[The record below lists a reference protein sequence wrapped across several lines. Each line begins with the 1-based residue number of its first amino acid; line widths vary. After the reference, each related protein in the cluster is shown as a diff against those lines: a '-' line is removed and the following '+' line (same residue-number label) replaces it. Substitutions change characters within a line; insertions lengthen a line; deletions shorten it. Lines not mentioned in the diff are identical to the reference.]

1 MTGNDK
7 WSGLVSAKLLETGYD
22 RDVADTVAS
31 FMNTEYTAK
40 RMLSYLRHSSVTS
53 VVEIADEMLIILQ
66 ERDRDRQRHIDRA
79 RRRKAVEEL
88 FVRSFSIN
96 WDHVEILKENEE
108 DDHPSYV
115 MNIPAL
121 RSLEHFTFHRNLT
134 FFCGEN
140 GSGKSTLLEALAIAH
155 GLNPEGGTRN
165 YSFSTYDD
173 YSVLREALR
182 VSHGPYRPEWSYF
195 LRAESFYNVATA
207 AVREYNHDGRMTDY
221 HARSHGESFLDFIL
235 DNRREG
241 LYLMDEPEAAL
252 SPQKQLEL
260 LVYLVQMSRAGSQ
273 FIIATH
279 SPILLGAPDAEI
291 YSFDGAIHPI
301 TYEETDHYRIM
312 ELFIN
317 HRERLL
323 RELLRE
329 DG

>member
-1 MTGNDK
+1 MRRNEIY
-7 WSGLVSAKLLETGYD
+7 SERVSARLRELSYD
-22 RDVADTVAS
+22 PDFAGAVGS
-31 FMNTEYTAK
+31 FMNTEYTSG
-40 RMLSYLRHSSVTS
+40 RMLAYLSHAISTS
-53 VVEIADEMLIILQ
+53 MVDIADEMLIILQ
-66 ERDRDRQRHIDRA
+66 ERDRYVQNHIVDAGRRKKVNDLYIRSFTINREYLKCLPEGRTSYVLDIPSLA
-79 RRRKAVEEL
+79 SVGEFTFRRR
-88 FVRSFSIN
+88 
-96 WDHVEILKENEE
+96 
-108 DDHPSYV
+108 
-115 MNIPAL
+115 
-121 RSLEHFTFHRNLT
+121 LT

-165 YSFSTYDD
+165 YRFSTYDD
-173 YSVLREALR
+173 YSELKNALR
-182 VSHGPYRPEWSYF
+182 IVHGPYRPEWSYF

-207 AVREYNHDGRMTDY
+207 AIREYNCDGRMPDY

-235 DNRREG
+235 DNRRKG

-260 LVYLVQMSRAGSQ
+260 LVYLVQMSREGSQ
-273 FIIATH
+273 FIVATH

-291 YSFDGAIHPI
+291 WSFDGPI
-301 TYEETDHYRIM
+301 RPIPYEETEHYRIM

-317 HRERLL
+317 NRERLL